1 MKITHQDKLE
11 TLLELRRRYNWDVTC
26 ITEIHNT
33 DVPTETNQYQMVFVQ
48 ETLCIL
54 GRAAGIVLGHAAR
67 QAWEKSG
74 RKVRVLHDRILGIP
88 LQSCGGLSWI
98 YSIYAPTGVT
108 AAQYDEFLKI
118 IENNIIT
125 KHEDLSE
132 AFYLVGDW
140 NAHIGRDS
148 KNDKVTIGP
157 HTMRQCTS
165 ARGKTLEK
173 WLRSQQLTRTDTHFY
188 VPRRGTW
195 QHNITKQWYEL
206 DGMVTPIGTQRRVQR
221 IRTRP
226 TAAISDHNA
235 KEFYVHFTTLASTTR
250 RHQRRQRFQAHDHRK
265 QHKDR
270 IRYDLLQGPTSDDTK
285 KHYRD
290 RVDELLCEEGILLP
304 LPPKPVNNNPVY
316 IFTDGSCGKASN
328 SIAGW
333 GVVAYEMMYIEASL
347 KNNIE
352 KHTVPADYTMC
363 GPVQLQ
369 QEAVDFLGA
378 CRHSNNTAEISAIGH
393 ALVLARTRYQ
403 KRPVTICY
411 DSEYAASVARGE
423 WMAHT
428 QTRIWHSEYRS

>member
-1 MKITHQDKLE
+1 MRQDK
-11 TLLELRRRYNWDVTC
+11 
-26 ITEIHNT
+26 H
-33 DVPTETNQYQMVFVQ
+33 
-48 ETLCIL
+48 
-54 GRAAGIVLGHAAR
+54 GK
-67 QAWEKSG
+67 KSG

-98 YSIYAPTGVT
+98 YAIYAPTSVT
-108 AAQYDEFLKI
+108 AAQYDDLLKI

-165 ARGKTLEK
+165 PRGKTLEK
-173 WLRSQQLTRTDTHFY
+173 WLRSQQFAKTDTHFY

-195 QHNITKQWYEL
+195 QHNKTKQWYEL
-206 DGMVTPIGTQRRVQR
+206 DGMVTPIGTHRRAQR

-235 KEFYVHFTTLASTTR
+235 KESYVHFTTLASTTR

-270 IRYDLLQGPTSDDTK
+270 IRCDFLQGPTSGDTK
-285 KHYRD
+285 KQYRD

-304 LPPKPVNNNPVY
+304 LPPKPVNSNPVY

-333 GVVAYEMMYIEASL
+333 EV
-347 KNNIE
+347 
-352 KHTVPADYTMC
+352 C
-363 GPVQLQ
+363 GIR
-369 QEAVDFLGA
+369 D
-378 CRHSNNTAEISAIGH
+378 
-393 ALVLARTRYQ
+393 
-403 KRPVTICY
+403 
-411 DSEYAASVARGE
+411 D
-423 WMAHT
+423 AH
-428 QTRIWHSEYRS
+428 